1 MDMGDLN
8 PKIEKAARVLHHKL
22 EEGESAINRVIS
34 KKFSEGPSMDTE
46 DLNLKIGKAAGVLYH
61 RLEEGECTLS
71 QIKNH
76 LAKNGFDASIAIMAI
91 GWLAREDKIHA
102 YKTSNI
108 WSLKLN

>member
-1 MDMGDLN
+1 MDMEDLN
-8 PKIEKAARVLHHKL
+8 PKIGKAARVLYHKL
-22 EEGESAINRVIS
+22 EEGESAINRIIS
-34 KKFSEGPSMDTE
+34 EKFSEGPSMDTE
-46 DLNLKIGKAAGVLYH
+46 DLNLKIGEAAGVLYH